1 MARPRPPIEPRCAKM
16 GLSMAVDAMPSRE
29 EARLS
34 ERLRERDSEALRE
47 VYERCGRVCFGFL
60 VKVLGDRGAAE
71 DVQQQ
76 VFLEVWRRAPAYDPE
91 RGSLLTWVMTIAR
104 SRAIDHARRRV
115 PEPLDPDTAA
125 DAVESGGSPVESE
138 VEALA
143 ERWRVRALLERLP
156 ETESALLRLRFYG
169 GLTQSEIAAREK
181 IPLGTVK
188 TRMFSGLRRL
198 REMIDEENDR

>member
-1 MARPRPPIEPRCAKM
+1 M
-16 GLSMAVDAMPSRE
+16 GLPMAVDATPSRE
-29 EARLS
+29 QGRLAA
-34 ERLRERDSEALRE
+34 RLRERDPEALRE

-60 VKVLGDRGAAE
+60 VKALGDRGAAE

-104 SRAIDHARRRV
+104 SRAIDHKRRRV
-115 PEPLDPDTAA
+115 PEPLDPDAA
-125 DAVESGGSPVESE
+125 ASAAESGTTVEGE

-143 ERWRVRALLERLP
+143 ERWRMRALLGQLP
-156 ETESALLRLRFYG
+156 EAESTLLRMRFYA
-169 GLTQSEIAAREK
+169 GLTQSEIAARED

-188 TRMFSGLRRL
+188 TRMFNGLRRL
-198 REMIDEENDR
+198 REMIETEDER

>member
-1 MARPRPPIEPRCAKM
+1 M
-16 GLSMAVDAMPSRE
+16 GWPMAVDATPSRE
-29 EARLS
+29 QGRLAA
-34 ERLRERDSEALRE
+34 RLRERDPDALRE
-47 VYERCGRVCFGFL
+47 VYERCGRVSFGFL
-60 VKVLGDRGAAE
+60 VKALGDRGAAE

-115 PEPLDPDTAA
+115 PEPLDPDAA
-125 DAVESGGSPVESE
+125 ASAAESGSQVESE

-143 ERWRVRALLERLP
+143 ERWRMRALLEQLP
-156 ETESALLRLRFYG
+156 EAEAALLRLRFYG
-169 GLTQSEIAAREK
+169 ELTQSEIAARED

-188 TRMFSGLRRL
+188 TRMFNGLRRL
-198 REMIDEENDR
+198 REMIDAEDEG

>member
-1 MARPRPPIEPRCAKM
+1 M
-16 GLSMAVDAMPSRE
+16 GLPMAVDATPSRE
-29 EARLS
+29 QGRLAA
-34 ERLRERDSEALRE
+34 RLRERDPEALRE

-60 VKVLGDRGAAE
+60 LKALGDRGAAE

-104 SRAIDHARRRV
+104 SRAIDHKRRRV

-125 DAVESGGSPVESE
+125 SAAESGTTVESE

-143 ERWRVRALLERLP
+143 ERWRMRALLGQLP
-156 ETESALLRLRFYG
+156 EAESALLRMRFYA
-169 GLTQSEIAAREK
+169 GLTQSEIAARED

-188 TRMFSGLRRL
+188 TRMFNGLRRL
-198 REMIDEENDR
+198 REMIETEDER

>member
-1 MARPRPPIEPRCAKM
+1 
-16 GLSMAVDAMPSRE
+16 MAVDATPSRE
-29 EARLS
+29 QGRLAA
-34 ERLRERDSEALRE
+34 RLRERDPEALRE
-47 VYERCGRVCFGFL
+47 VYERCGRVSFGFL
-60 VKVLGDRGAAE
+60 VKALGDRGAAE

-115 PEPLDPDTAA
+115 PEPLDPDAA
-125 DAVESGGSPVESE
+125 ASAAESGSQVESE

-143 ERWRVRALLERLP
+143 ERWRMRALLERLP
-156 ETESALLRLRFYG
+156 EAEAALLRLRFYG
-169 GLTQSEIAAREK
+169 GLTQSEIAARED

-188 TRMFSGLRRL
+188 TRMFNGLRRL
-198 REMIDEENDR
+198 REMIDAENDG